1 MKKTLLLICC
11 LLTTSA
17 LCAQTETPLTGT
29 QRQEVIKKVT
39 EATTRI
45 QSMQCQ
51 FTQRKQSSM
60 LADEVVSQGKMSYS
74 RPDKLRW
81 EYLSPESF
89 TLVVDGD
96 SLTMLDAAGKPNRN
110 ANATR
115 MVRGLT
121 SMILGSINGDKLFDD
136 RMFATQIFD
145 DGKHYRAEMTPRR
158 KEMQRMFQ
166 KITFLFDKNNHT
178 ISTVIMT
185 ERKGDA
191 TTIQFHHITIK

>member
-1 MKKTLLLICC
+1 MKRYLLFTVYC
-11 LLTTSA
+11 LLFTALAAQGLSEQKIIEKMTSA
-17 LCAQTETPLTGT
+17 AEA
-29 QRQEVIKKVT
+29 IKTV
-39 EATTRI
+39 R
-45 QSMQCQ
+45 CN
-51 FTQRKQSSM
+51 FTQTKHSK
-60 LADEVVSQGKMSYS
+60 LFKEAVVSQGKMSYS

-81 EYLSPESF
+81 EYLSPEPF

-166 KITFLFDKNNHT
+166 KITFLFDKNSHT
-178 ISTVIMT
+178 ISTVVMT

>member
-11 LLTTSA
+11 LLTTTA
-17 LCAQTETPLTGT
+17 LCAQTETPLAGT

-81 EYLSPESF
+81 EYLSPEPF

-136 RMFATQIFD
+136 RMFTTQIFD

-166 KITFLFDKNNHT
+166 KITFLFDKNSHT
-178 ISTVIMT
+178 ISTVVMT